1 MGEGKSLKMQSES
14 RGDVEYR
21 CGDEGGGRRR
31 IEEEA
36 EWRSRREVMVVR
48 KTSKVRLP
56 RRGAFWTPGKLIE
69 VESDVTEAEIH

>member
-1 MGEGKSLKMQSES
+1 MQSES
-14 RGDVEYR
+14 RGDVGYR

-36 EWRSRREVMVVR
+36 EWRSRREVMMVVR

-56 RRGAFWTPGKLIE
+56 RRRAICTPGKLMLLFK